1 MSELFREE
9 ALRKHHRRL
18 LGDVILTQPLPLTI
32 TTGFLTVVVSIL
44 IVFLTFAQYSRKE
57 QVTGYISPEHGVVR
71 LHASK
76 GGVVVRLH
84 VDEGDLVSAGSPL
97 VTIDAERI
105 TGSGISVIEEML
117 VSIDN
122 QLREVT
128 HLRDITL
135 AQAVQRETRLQEQL
149 DGLRAE
155 KSALKIRKEMQAG
168 LVSIRKKNFTRVR
181 DLVVD
186 GYVSSQDVV
195 STESELLSAEQL
207 HAALV
212 QQVASIESEAN
223 QLKLAIEHLPLETEE
238 KLSNLAT
245 RRSDLELR
253 ELDLED
259 QDSVTILAPVS
270 GTVSALQ
277 AILGASVGAQQTL
290 LSLLPEGSSLEAH
303 LFVPTRAIG
312 FIEVGQEVRLL
323 YDAFDYRRYG
333 VQLGTVKEVSS
344 AVLTPSETLERIQR
358 NEPTYMIRVDL
369 EHQKFHTPD
378 KTFDLHAGMM
388 LRADVVLETR
398 SLGSWLLNPLM
409 AFRGRL

>member
-1 MSELFREE
+1 MSDLFREE

-18 LGDVILTQPLPLTI
+18 LGDVTLTQPLPLTI
-32 TTGFLTVVVSIL
+32 TTGFLTVVVLIL
-44 IVFLTFAQYSRKE
+44 IVFLTFAEYSRKE

-71 LHASK
+71 LHAPK

-186 GYVSSQDVV
+186 GHVSSQDVV
-195 STESELLSAEQL
+195 NTESELLSAEQL

-212 QQVASIESEAN
+212 QQVASIESEVN

-344 AVLTPSETLERIQR
+344 AILTPSETLERIQR

-369 EHQKFHTPD
+369 EQQKFHTPD

>member
-1 MSELFREE
+1 MSDLFREE

-18 LGDVILTQPLPLTI
+18 LGDVTLTQPLPLTI
-32 TTGFLTVVVSIL
+32 TTGFLTVVVLIL

-71 LHASK
+71 LHAPK

-186 GYVSSQDVV
+186 GHVSSQDVV
-195 STESELLSAEQL
+195 NTESELLSAEQL

-212 QQVASIESEAN
+212 QQVASIESEVN

-344 AVLTPSETLERIQR
+344 AILTPSETLERIQR

-369 EHQKFHTPD
+369 EQQKFHTPD

>member
-1 MSELFREE
+1 ME
-9 ALRKHHRRL
+9 LRK
-18 LGDVILTQPLPLTI
+18 
-32 TTGFLTVVVSIL
+32 
-44 IVFLTFAQYSRKE
+44 
-57 QVTGYISPEHGVVR
+57 
-71 LHASK
+71 
-76 GGVVVRLH
+76 
-84 VDEGDLVSAGSPL
+84 
-97 VTIDAERI
+97 
-105 TGSGISVIEEML
+105 
-117 VSIDN
+117 
-122 QLREVT
+122 
-128 HLRDITL
+128 
-135 AQAVQRETRLQEQL
+135 
-149 DGLRAE
+149 
-155 KSALKIRKEMQAG
+155 
-168 LVSIRKKNFTRVR
+168 
-181 DLVVD
+181 
-186 GYVSSQDVV
+186 
-195 STESELLSAEQL
+195 
-207 HAALV
+207 
-212 QQVASIESEAN
+212 
-223 QLKLAIEHLPLETEE
+223 
-238 KLSNLAT
+238 
-245 RRSDLELR
+245 
-253 ELDLED
+253 LDLED

-344 AVLTPSETLERIQR
+344 AILTPSETLERIQR

-369 EHQKFHTPD
+369 EQQKFHTQD

>member
-57 QVTGYISPEHGVVR
+57 QVTGYISPQHGVVR
-71 LHASK
+71 LHAPK

-84 VDEGDLVSAGSPL
+84 ADEGDLVSAGSPL

-344 AVLTPSETLERIQR
+344 AILTPSETLERIQR

>member
-18 LGDVILTQPLPLTI
+18 LGDVTLTQPLPLTI
-32 TTGFLTVVVSIL
+32 TTGFLTVVVLVL

-57 QVTGYISPEHGVVR
+57 QVTGYISPQHGVVR
-71 LHASK
+71 LHAPK

-84 VDEGDLVSAGSPL
+84 ADEGDLVSAGSPL

-344 AVLTPSETLERIQR
+344 AILTPSETLERIQR

>member
-1 MSELFREE
+1 MSDLFREG
-9 ALRKHHRRL
+9 ALRKHRRRL
-18 LGDVILTQPLPLTI
+18 LGDVTLTQPLPLTI
-32 TTGFLTVVVSIL
+32 TTGFLTVVVLIL

-71 LHASK
+71 LHAPK

-168 LVSIRKKNFTRVR
+168 MVSIRKKNFTRVR

-207 HAALV
+207 HAAIV
-212 QQVASIESEAN
+212 QQVAAIESEVN
-223 QLKLAIEHLPLETEE
+223 QLKLAIKHLPLETEE

-253 ELDLED
+253 KLDLED
-259 QDSVTILAPVS
+259 QDSITILAPVS

-344 AVLTPSETLERIQR
+344 AILTPSETLERIQR

-369 EHQKFHTPD
+369 EQQKFHTPD
-378 KTFDLHAGMM
+378 KAFDLHAGMM

>member
-18 LGDVILTQPLPLTI
+18 LGDVTLTQPLPLTI

-57 QVTGYISPEHGVVR
+57 QVTGYISPQHGVVR
-71 LHASK
+71 LHAPK

-84 VDEGDLVSAGSPL
+84 ADEGDLVSAGSPL

-344 AVLTPSETLERIQR
+344 AILTPSETLERIQR

>member
-1 MSELFREE
+1 MSDLFREE

-18 LGDVILTQPLPLTI
+18 LGDVTLTQPLPLTI
-32 TTGFLTVVVSIL
+32 TTGFLTVVVLIL
-44 IVFLTFAQYSRKE
+44 IAFLTFAEYSRKE

-71 LHASK
+71 LHAPK

-186 GYVSSQDVV
+186 GHVSSQDVV
-195 STESELLSAEQL
+195 NTESELLSAEQL

-212 QQVASIESEAN
+212 QQVASIESEVN

-344 AVLTPSETLERIQR
+344 AILTPSETLERIQR

-369 EHQKFHTPD
+369 EQQKFHTPD

>member
-18 LGDVILTQPLPLTI
+18 LGDVTLTQPLPLTI
-32 TTGFLTVVVSIL
+32 TTGFLTVVVLVL

-57 QVTGYISPEHGVVR
+57 QVTGYISPQHGVVR
-71 LHASK
+71 LHAPK

-84 VDEGDLVSAGSPL
+84 ADEGDLVSAGSPL